1 MPRVVMAFLAFLT
14 IAMVFVAGKL
24 GLMLI
29 EARAEAQAYKFWT
42 ARLCSYVSSLP
53 KKHRAVF
60 EICLDNSLSSKSG
73 N

>member
-1 MPRVVMAFLAFLT
+1 MAMAFLAFLT

-24 GLMLI
+24 GLMFI

-42 ARLCSYVSSLP
+42 ARLCSHVSSLP
-53 KKHRAVF
+53 KKYRAVF
-60 EICLDNSLSSKSG
+60 EICLDNDNSLSSKSG